1 MEWSWWSQWNCTSM
15 NAGKWVNDVNS
26 TSAHDV
32 QDNGEGYN
40 KVLIQLSAEDKMKIP
55 GWSRTLL
62 FWSTVILQICE
73 CTNIQKYS
81 EIVIWMV
88 WMRAHRSETWNTK
101 EIRRKEEKCK
111 REKK

>member
-1 MEWSWWSQWNCTSM
+1 M
-15 NAGKWVNDVNS
+15 NAEKWVNNINNI
-26 TSAHDV
+26 SAYDV

-40 KVLIQLSAEDKMKIP
+40 KVLIQLSAEDKIQIA

-81 EIVIWMV
+81 E
-88 WMRAHRSETWNTK
+88 
-101 EIRRKEEKCK
+101 
-111 REKK
+111 

>member
-1 MEWSWWSQWNCTSM
+1 M
-15 NAGKWVNDVNS
+15 NAGKWVNDVND

-32 QDNGEGYN
+32 QDNGEGHN
-40 KVLIQLSAEDKMKIP
+40 KVMVQLWAEDKLQIA
-55 GWSRTLL
+55 GWSRILL
-62 FWSTVILQICE
+62 YWSTAILQIHE

-88 WMRAHRSETWNTK
+88 WMRAHISETWKTK

>member
-1 MEWSWWSQWNCTSM
+1 M
-15 NAGKWVNDVNS
+15 NAGKWANDVND

-40 KVLIQLSAEDKMKIP
+40 KVLIQLSAEDKLQIA

-62 FWSTVILQICE
+62 FWSTVIHE

-88 WMRAHRSETWNTK
+88 WMRTQRSETWNTK
-101 EIRRKEEKCK
+101 EIRGKEEKCK
-111 REKK
+111 RKKK